1 MRFPK
6 SVRLKKSGE
15 FRKVRDQG
23 KSAQGKFLRLGVF
36 QTGDAGPAR
45 IGFVT
50 TKRLGGAV
58 VRNKTRRRLREIARM
73 HLHLLAPGILLVIVA
88 KTHAVGAAFA
98 DLAAEWLLLARRLS
112 ILADSE

>member
-1 MRFPK
+1 MRFPN
-6 SVRLKKSGE
+6 SIRLKKSGE
-15 FRKVRDQG
+15 FKKVREQG

-36 QTGDAGPAR
+36 NTGESFPAR
-45 IGFVT
+45 LGIIT

-58 VRNKTRRRLREIARM
+58 VRNRTRRRIREIARM
-73 HLHLLAPGILLVIVA
+73 HLHLLAPGILLVTVA
-88 KTHAVGAAFA
+88 KTHAAGAAFA